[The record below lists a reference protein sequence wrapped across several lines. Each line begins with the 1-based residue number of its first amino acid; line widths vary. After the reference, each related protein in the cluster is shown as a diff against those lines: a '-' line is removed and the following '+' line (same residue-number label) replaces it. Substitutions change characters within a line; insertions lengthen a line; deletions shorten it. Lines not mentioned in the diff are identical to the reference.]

1 MVHWLR
7 LCTFIA
13 RDAGLIPGQGTKIPH
28 ATWSKKNNNNNKSKL
43 RDGKCAQCVTLPPP
57 PHHSIGGWNSI
68 PRAKGRW
75 HSWWLCVLFLLQNIT
90 SSTVSWMLHQYVH
103 QFVPKLVSKWM
114 QDTRAEIERP
124 RADLNT
130 LDLMVLGVGRT
141 LGAGMYILVG
151 AVARVRAG
159 PTTVIS
165 FLVAGLSCV
174 LSGISTMQSLG
185 SGTRL
190 WLWVS
195 LQLPQ
200 PWDNS
205 VPSSLAGT
213 SYCP

>member
-1 MVHWLR
+1 
-7 LCTFIA
+7 
-13 RDAGLIPGQGTKIPH
+13 
-28 ATWSKKNNNNNKSKL
+28 
-43 RDGKCAQCVTLPPP
+43 
-57 PHHSIGGWNSI
+57 
-68 PRAKGRW
+68 
-75 HSWWLCVLFLLQNIT
+75 
-90 SSTVSWMLHQYVH
+90 
-103 QFVPKLVSKWM
+103 M

-174 LSGISTMQSLG
+174 LSGISTLQSLG

-190 WLWVS
+190 WL
-195 LQLPQ
+195 
-200 PWDNS
+200 
-205 VPSSLAGT
+205 
-213 SYCP
+213 